1 MTVLLIVHHSRRGAD
16 HLKLSAHFLNLLGL
30 LLERCGQIVN
40 LTFRRSNLCRLLFQ
54 QLVHRARR
62 AASSTFA
69 ELAVSTYAD
78 RATANCVSR
87 DAADKAGADEVRI
100 ADADRS
106 AFTGGA
112 GTGGCADVDVIA
124 AVGEIA

>member
-78 RATANCVSR
+78 RATGEGYTS
-87 DAADKAGADEVRI
+87 D
-100 ADADRS
+100 
-106 AFTGGA
+106 TGEQENES
-112 GTGGCADVDVIA
+112 I
-124 AVGEIA
+124 IR